1 MPRGGRPAFD
11 VSLTNAVAPETSRG
25 DARHRRRERP
35 GAIRCDPG
43 RETEGRETEGRETE
57 GQRGRRGR
65 RAGRSIIVG
74 IVGLLA
80 SSSVGAPVDMASI
93 RTVTATRYVTPLRQG
108 GSLPAIVEADD
119 DGLYVV
125 KFRGAAQGVRSLVA
139 ELIAGEIA
147 RALELLVPELVYV
160 ELDPVLARSEPD
172 PEIQELIVKSAG
184 LNVGLDYLPGA
195 IGYHPLTSPPDADI
209 ASAVVW
215 LDAYVTNVDRTVRN
229 PNLLL
234 WHQRIWLID
243 HGAALYFHYSW
254 DGSPDRARDPFP
266 QISRHVLLPYA
277 SDVGAADADAVARL
291 RPDVLRAIVDLVPDG
306 WLDEPRFATPAEH
319 RDAYVRYLTER
330 LVGPRPFLETIEQA
344 RAAYV

>member
-1 MPRGGRPAFD
+1 
-11 VSLTNAVAPETSRG
+11 
-25 DARHRRRERP
+25 
-35 GAIRCDPG
+35 
-43 RETEGRETEGRETE
+43 
-57 GQRGRRGR
+57 
-65 RAGRSIIVG
+65 
-74 IVGLLA
+74 LLA
-80 SSSVGAPVDMASI
+80 SSVAGAPVDLTPL
-93 RTVTATRYVTPLRQG
+93 RTVSATRYVTPLRQG

-147 RALELLVPELVYV
+147 RALGLLVPELVYV
-160 ELDPVLARSEPD
+160 DLDPVLARSEPD
-172 PEIQELIVKSAG
+172 PEIQELIVKSGG

-195 IGYHPLTSPPDADI
+195 IGFHPLTSPPDAAI

-234 WHQRIWLID
+234 WHKRIWLID

-254 DGSPDRARDPFP
+254 DGSPGRARDPFP

-277 SDVGAADADAVARL
+277 SDVAGADAAAARL

-306 WLDEPRFATPAEH
+306 WLDEPHFASPAAH
-319 RDAYVRYLTER
+319 RDAYLRYLTER